1 MAEFKDGGVHY
12 HYHFYG
18 YGVPPQGA
26 APAGPQGPAPAAGPY
41 GAPQVPPGA
50 PFAPPFPPGFGPGAG
65 AGAAGASAPGA
76 NTHPHPNA
84 DSLVK
89 GLLVGAGAAYLLSNE
104 TAQRTILRTAV
115 QAWALVQNAIGEL
128 KERLHDAEAEVAAEA
143 AEATEE
149 TEAPAAEAA
158 RD

>member
-26 APAGPQGPAPAAGPY
+26 GPQGPAPGVGPY
-41 GAPQVPPGA
+41 VAQQVPPGA
-50 PFAPPFPPGFGPGAG
+50 PFPPPFPPGFGPGAG
-65 AGAAGASAPGA
+65 AGTTSTGA
-76 NTHPHPNA
+76 NPHPHPNA

-143 AEATEE
+143 AEAPE
-149 TEAPAAEAA
+149 TGEAPAPEGTQG
-158 RD
+158 